1 MPATAPAPPV
11 EPVNPVSPPGWA
23 QGPAVATLAVMEQH
37 LYEPVHAEFRA
48 LCREFLAHE
57 AVPHHTGWEKAGLVD
72 RKVWHKA
79 GAAGLLGLDIDE
91 EYGGGGQ
98 RDFRFNAVLVEEIV
112 RAGCTGLGFALHND
126 VVAPYLTDLTTAEQ
140 RRRWL
145 PGFCSGE
152 TITAIAMTEPGAG
165 SDLAGVRTT
174 AVRDGA
180 SYLLH
185 GQKTFITNGELAD
198 LVVVVAK
205 TEPDQGAHGLSL
217 IVVERGTPGFTR
229 GRRLEKVGLK
239 ANDTAELFFDDCR
252 VPADNLIGKPNGGFA
267 HLMANLPRERLSI
280 AVAAVAAAET
290 VLAQTLDYVRTR
302 QAFGQAIGSFQH
314 NRFLLAELD
323 TEVTIARTFLNHCI
337 RELNAGRLDP
347 ADAAKVKWWTTELQ
361 TSVADRCL
369 QLHGGY
375 GYMVE
380 YPVARAW
387 LDARVQTIYGGT
399 TEIMKEII
407 GRSLGL

>member
-1 MPATAPAPPV
+1 MPD
-11 EPVNPVSPPGWA
+11 
-23 QGPAVATLAVMEQH
+23 MEQH

-48 LCREFLAHE
+48 LCRDFLARE
-57 AVPHHTGWEKAGLVD
+57 ATPWHAEWEKAGLVD
-72 RKVWHKA
+72 RAVWAKA
-79 GAAGLLGLDIDE
+79 GKAGLLGMDVSE

-112 RAGCTGLGFALHND
+112 TAGTSGLGFGLHND
-126 VVAPYLTDLTTAEQ
+126 VVAPYLTELGTPEQ

-145 PGFCSGE
+145 PGFCAGE
-152 TITAIAMTEPGAG
+152 LISAIAMSEPGAG
-165 SDLAGVRTT
+165 SDLAGIRTT

-180 SYLLH
+180 DIVLN

-198 LVVVVAK
+198 LVIVVAK
-205 TEPDQGAHGLSL
+205 TAPELGAHGVSL
-217 IVVERGTPGFTR
+217 VVVERGTPGFTR

-239 ANDTAELFFDDCR
+239 ANDTTELFFDGCR
-252 VPADNLIGKPNGGFA
+252 VPAENLLGSENQGFY

-280 AVAAVAAAET
+280 AVAAVAAAERILEMT
-290 VLAQTLDYVRTR
+290 LQYAQTRE
-302 QAFGQAIGSFQH
+302 AFGRPIGKFQH

-337 RELNAGRLDP
+337 AEYDAGRLTIT
-347 ADAAKVKWWTTELQ
+347 DAAKAKWWTTELQ
-361 TSVADRCL
+361 TKVADRCV

-375 GYMVE
+375 GYMLE
-380 YPVARAW
+380 YPVAKAW
-387 LDARVQTIYGGT
+387 LDSRVQTIYGGT

-407 GRSLGL
+407 GRGLGL